1 MESKMDLLIK
11 NIGSLYTL
19 HPDEPYIEGRDNYA
33 LGFFDGKLVYQGPT
47 SSSLDAKQVIDGNG
61 YIALPGLI
69 DAHTH
74 TVFAGSRSTEFAKRL
89 AGANYSTILEQGG
102 GIHHTVKCTR
112 EATLKE
118 LRRVA
123 LQRMNIMKSHGVTT
137 VEIKSGYGLSPQ
149 SEKKMLEA
157 ISDPLPI
164 RVLRTFLVHTIDSK
178 YKSDRNAYIEQVL
191 REQLPLCN
199 PHVDAVDIY
208 CDRGAFTLEESKEI
222 LQAAKEKYGLQIKAH
237 AEQVEYTGIAK
248 WVAENGGISVD
259 HLEQLPVD
267 DIDALATNN
276 CVATYLPGAQFYL
289 KDPSPPTTELRE
301 AGVSIAVATDLNP
314 GTSPLTNIW
323 TAATLSTLLQ
333 GLTMEE
339 ALLGITRHA
348 GKALGRNDLGWIGEG
363 SVNDVILIKP
373 PPGEPL
379 HYHSLLQYL
388 ANHQIKMSVTEENLE
403 IFS

>member
-1 MESKMDLLIK
+1 MDLLIK

-19 HPDEPYIEGRDNYA
+19 HPDEQRIEGKDNYA
-33 LGFFDGKLVYQGPT
+33 LGFLDGKLVYQGPT
-47 SSSLDAKQVIDGNG
+47 NSSLDAKQVIDGGG

-89 AGANYSTILEQGG
+89 AGENYSTILEQGG

-112 EATLKE
+112 EATLEE
-118 LRRVA
+118 LRHVSE
-123 LQRMNIMKSHGVTT
+123 QRINIMKTHGVTT

-149 SEKKMLEA
+149 SEKKILEA
-157 ISDPLPI
+157 ISNPLPI
-164 RVLRTFLVHTIDSK
+164 RVHRTFLVHTIDSK
-178 YKSDRNAYIEQVL
+178 YKTDRNAYVKQVL
-191 REQLPLCN
+191 REQLPICSQY
-199 PHVDAVDIY
+199 VDAVDIY
-208 CDRGAFTLEESKEI
+208 CDRGAFTLEESKQI
-222 LQAAKEKYGLQIKAH
+222 LKTAKEKYGLQIKAH
-237 AEQVEYTGIAK
+237 SEQVEYTGIAK
-248 WVAENGGISVD
+248 WVAENDGISVD
-259 HLEQLPVD
+259 HLEQLRVD

-276 CVATYLPGAQFYL
+276 CVATFLPGAQLYL
-289 KDPSPPTTELRE
+289 KDPSPPTAQLRE

-323 TAATLSTLLQ
+323 NAATLSTLLQ

-363 SVNDVILIKP
+363 SVNDVILIRP
-373 PPGEPL
+373 PSGEPL

-388 ANHQIKMSVTEENLE
+388 AGHRISMLITDGKLE
-403 IFS
+403 VL